1 MNIILVGAP
10 GSGKGTQA
18 KKLIDKYN
26 FVQLSTGDIL
36 RDAIQKKTEIG
47 NLVKDLMDQGK
58 LIPDQIMVN
67 LVEVFILQNVG
78 KSVIFDGFPRT
89 VAQANSL
96 NSMLLSK
103 NLKIDKIIYFKLD
116 SQLLINRLTGRRN
129 CPKCGEIYHIKTHPP
144 INGITCEKCGGE
156 VVQRVDDKEDVIKER
171 LVQFEKNTGPTIEFY
186 RQQGEL
192 VEIDGNLDPN
202 LIFERIIKI
211 LELAN

>member
-26 FVQLSTGDIL
+26 FVQLSTGDVL